1 MTGNQLVSR
10 QAGNGIATAHPA
22 RPAERP
28 FSEAME
34 VCNAIAGAGDL
45 IPMCY
50 RGKPGAVLLAKM
62 WADRH
67 LAGDVFTAL
76 QHIYPIQGRPYV
88 SAEMRVELAS
98 AKGYDIAVVESN
110 ERWCK
115 LAVTDPQGR
124 ANTVLAIMPGIDPT
138 GPADVTVRPAADDVK
153 KDNWKNRPGDM
164 LYALACRVADRRLVR
179 SGAALLDVA
188 QDYADEP
195 DVLDVLAPQVTD
207 GPPANAAEAAALAR
221 AEAELADPDGDV
233 ADGELV
239 EDGADPAER
248 LAHLV
253 ASAAVVDL
261 KDATVLKEAN
271 RIAREASAPPVATL
285 ADLAQPDRA
294 DLYDAV
300 LDWIGGH

>member
-10 QAGNGIATAHPA
+10 QAGNGIAPAHPA

-45 IPMCY
+45 IPTCY

-88 SAEMRVELAS
+88 SAEMRVELAT
-98 AKGYDIAVVESN
+98 AKGYDVHAVESN
-110 ERWCK
+110 ERWCH
-115 LAVTDPQGR
+115 LEITDPRGR
-124 ANTVLAIMPGIDPT
+124 VRAVLAIMPGVDP
-138 GPADVTVRPAADDVK
+138 PVAADITVRPAADDVR

-164 LYALACRVADRRLVR
+164 LYALGCRVADRRLVR

-195 DVLDVLAPQVTD
+195 DVLDVLAPQAE
-207 GPPANAAEAAALAR
+207 PEPAAE
-221 AEAELADPDGDV
+221 DV
-233 ADGELV
+233 ADAELV
-239 EDGADPAER
+239 EDDPAAER

-271 RIAREASAPPVATL
+271 RLAREASAPPVATL

-294 DLYDAV
+294 GLYDAV

>member
-1 MTGNQLVSR
+1 MSGQLVSR
-10 QAGNGIATAHPA
+10 QAGNGIAPAHPA

-98 AKGYDIAVVESN
+98 AKGYDIHSTMSDEQRCVL
-110 ERWCK
+110 R
-115 LAVTDPQGR
+115 VTDPQGR
-124 ANTVLAIMPGIDPT
+124 VSTVAAVMPGVELDPR
-138 GPADVTVRPAADDVK
+138 ADITVRPAAEDVR

-195 DVLDVLAPQVTD
+195 DVLDELAPQ
-207 GPPANAAEAAALAR
+207 
-221 AEAELADPDGDV
+221 ADPEPTADEDV
-233 ADGELV
+233 ADAELV
-239 EDGADPAER
+239 EDEPAPVPGQ
-248 LAHLV
+248 AV
-253 ASAAVVDL
+253 ASAD
-261 KDATVLKEAN
+261 E
-271 RIAREASAPPVATL
+271 REAFVLNAALAGGIKRPRVELLKLAQGLGHQVGTI
-285 ADLAQPDRA
+285 ADLVGNPAA
-294 DLYDAV
+294 YDAV
-300 LDWIGGH
+300 LDHLQDQAQ

>member
-1 MTGNQLVSR
+1 MSGQLVSR
-10 QAGNGIATAHPA
+10 QAGNGIAPAHPG

-45 IPMCY
+45 IPTCY

-67 LAGDVFTAL
+67 LGGDVFTAL

-98 AKGYDIAVVESN
+98 AKGYDIQAVASDD
-110 ERWCK
+110 RYCQ

-124 ANTVLAIMPGIDPT
+124 TKVVLAIMPSIDP
-138 GPADVTVRPAADDVK
+138 PVVADIIVRPAADDVR

-179 SGAALLDVA
+179 SGAALLDSA
-188 QDYADEP
+188 QDYSDEP
-195 DVLDVLAPQVTD
+195 DVLDVLAPQPV
-207 GPPANAAEAAALAR
+207 
-221 AEAELADPDGDV
+221 ADPEPADDV
-233 ADGELV
+233 ADAELV
-239 EDGADPAER
+239 DDDPAPTNDPAAER

-271 RIAREASAPPVATL
+271 RLAREASAAPVATL
-285 ADLAQPDRA
+285 ADLALPDRA

>member
-10 QAGNGIATAHPA
+10 QASNGITPAHPA

-45 IPMCY
+45 IPTCY

-98 AKGYDIAVVESN
+98 AKGYDIQATLSDEQRCVL
-110 ERWCK
+110 R
-115 LAVTDPQGR
+115 VTDPQGR
-124 ANTVLAIMPGIDPT
+124 ATTVAAIMPGVDSP
-138 GPADVTVRPAADDVK
+138 GPADITVRPAADDLK

-164 LYALACRVADRRLVR
+164 LYALGCRVADRRLVR

-188 QDYADEP
+188 QDYAEEP
-195 DVLDVLAPQVTD
+195 DVLDVLAPQPTE
-207 GPPANAAEAAALAR
+207 PEPEPAADVDLAST
-221 AEAELADPDGDV
+221 G
-233 ADGELV
+233 
-239 EDGADPAER
+239 GAAER

-271 RIAREASAPPVATL
+271 RLARETEAAPVPAL
-285 ADLAQPDRA
+285 ADLAQPERA